1 MEERTETVTRR
12 RRQSGLWGKICGAF
26 GTSDWGWETYKEDV
40 SLVLSISTPSGRK
53 LCH

>member
-40 SLVLSISTPSGRK
+40 SAVLSISTPSGRK